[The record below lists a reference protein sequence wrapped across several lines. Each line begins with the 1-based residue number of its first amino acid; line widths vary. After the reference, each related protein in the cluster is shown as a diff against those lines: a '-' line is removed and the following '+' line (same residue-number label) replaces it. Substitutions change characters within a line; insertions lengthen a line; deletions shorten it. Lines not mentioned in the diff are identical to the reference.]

1 MAPETT
7 VLPPLPYEIAEDIFL
22 RLPVK
27 SVASSRCVSPAWN
40 KFLSSAAFADRY
52 NAVAAARAAP
62 AFVTLSDETFRRV
75 FCGAGKACHGAVL
88 VGWPSEGE
96 FYLCNP
102 SSGDALLLPPRRHP
116 PWVIFCAG
124 LGYDACARK
133 HKVVLLEELGGLE
146 QRWCKQL
153 QCSVV
158 TVGAGH
164 WRWRAPRGRD
174 KAPLVSKGEI
184 VSTKADPVFADGHL
198 HWMLTAHGDHVG
210 IISFTLGGESFR
222 RLPLPPPF
230 ATDNSKPVLGTLGEP
245 DGHLCVLRDLRRRR
259 EAVALFELWMLGDL
273 FKPNSSWSLEHR
285 IDLTPHVGK
294 ELKSAWDGE
303 FFVVCNVIDGVSSS
317 ESNKILMATTDRR
330 AYVYAPNT
338 GELRC
343 VARRNKAHVLY
354 QESLVHLQG
363 MEYGNKH
370 IKFRS
375 TGPLTRASK
384 RLCLCVIDDD

>member
-27 SVASSRCVSPAWN
+27 SVAASRCVSPAWN
-40 KFLSSAAFADRY
+40 KFLSSAAFTDRY

-75 FCGAGKACHGAVL
+75 FCGAVL

-102 SSGDALLLPPRRHP
+102 SSGGALLLPPRRHP
-116 PWVIFCAG
+116 PWVIFSAG

-146 QRWCKQL
+146 QRRCKQL
-153 QCSVV
+153 QCRVV

-164 WRWRAPRGRD
+164 WRWRAPRGREKTPD
-174 KAPLVSKGEI
+174 VSRGEI
-184 VSTKADPVFADGHL
+184 VSIKADPVFADGHL
-198 HWMLTAHGDHVG
+198 HWMLMAHGDHVVG
-210 IISFTLGGESFR
+210 IISFTLGSESFR
-222 RLPLPPPF
+222 RLPVPPAF
-230 ATDNSKPVLGTLGEP
+230 GTDNSKPGVGTLGEL
-245 DGHLCVLRDLRRRR
+245 DGHLCFLRDLRCRR

-273 FKPNSSWSLEHR
+273 FKPNSSWSLERR

-303 FFVVCNVIDGVSSS
+303 FFVVCNVIDG
-317 ESNKILMATTDRR
+317 ESKKILMATADRRDRR

-354 QESLVHLQG
+354 QESLVQVQG

-370 IKFRS
+370 IKFKFRS
-375 TGPLTRASK
+375 TGPLTQGSK
-384 RLCLCVIDDD
+384 RLCFCMTHDD